1 MPFRKIKGHE
11 LASCFS
17 WRGLAGCSRVAAS
30 PQRFH
35 KAMTLQQAKSLRI
48 TLRKVRSGD
57 YRVNFRDGNEMT
69 AYYAD
74 NLEDAVK
81 TAVEMARTRDVMQAV
96 DEAVA
101 TEPLQGR
108 IADMPLN
115 PKATPPE
122 VEE

>member
-11 LASCFS
+11 LASCFR

-57 YRVNFRDGNEMT
+57 YRVNSAMET
-69 AYYAD
+69 
-74 NLEDAVK
+74 K
-81 TAVEMARTRDVMQAV
+81 
-96 DEAVA
+96 
-101 TEPLQGR
+101 
-108 IADMPLN
+108 
-115 PKATPPE
+115 
-122 VEE
+122 